1 MKKIYYSFNISRSL
15 SLRASRIALISAAL
29 TSIGG
34 LADAQTCRISMGVN
48 SEGHKTFR
56 EVFEYDYVSDKP
68 SFPDGDWK
76 LVEYIN
82 HTRQYPRDAYEKGI
96 QGRVTCSF
104 VVNTDGS
111 ISHVQVIKSIE
122 ESLNREAI
130 RIFSEMPRWEPGR
143 IDGHTVPVR
152 VIWSVPFRK

>member
-1 MKKIYYSFNISRSL
+1 MKNLYNSFNISRSL
-15 SLRASRIALISAAL
+15 SLRASRIAVVTAAL
-29 TSIGG
+29 SVAWIQ
-34 LADAQTCRISMGVN
+34 ADAQTCRISMGVN
-48 SEGHKTFR
+48 SEGHKAFR
-56 EVFEYDYVSDKP
+56 EVFEYDYVSEKP
-68 SFPDGDWK
+68 TFPGGDWK

-82 HTRQYPRDAYEKGI
+82 HTRQYPREAYEKGI

-122 ESLNREAI
+122 ESLNREAV
-130 RIFSEMPRWEPGR
+130 RIFSEMPHWEPGR
-143 IDGHTVPVR
+143 IDGRPVPVR

>member
-1 MKKIYYSFNISRSL
+1 
-15 SLRASRIALISAAL
+15 
-29 TSIGG
+29 
-34 LADAQTCRISMGVN
+34 MGVN

-68 SFPDGDWK
+68 SFPGGDWK